1 MIWLKEKHLDVELKS
16 CFHSGLIWNLCLQ
29 LPQHI
34 TKALM
39 AISLFCEK
47 WIILLL
53 LLLQQRTCNYHN
65 IHLVKFMWWKVLCCM
80 LRSRPKMKMKKR
92 KIMCTDILAA
102 VLSVGKHFSIF
113 ILLVYE
119 LGVGQ
124 CETSPVCFLRVIWKW
139 ILGHSMSFF
148 FMKWTISLG
157 EYGKSIN
164 LLNMWT
170 KSHQVFLS
178 VSKGRRRGNDDA
190 FFFLCERE

>member
-1 MIWLKEKHLDVELKS
+1 MLSSNLVFTLAWSGISVCSSLSILQRHWWQSVFSVRNELFFYYYYCNREHAIIIISIWSKV
-16 CFHSGLIWNLCLQ
+16 
-29 LPQHI
+29 
-34 TKALM
+34 
-39 AISLFCEK
+39 
-47 WIILLL
+47 
-53 LLLQQRTCNYHN
+53 
-65 IHLVKFMWWKVLCCM
+65 MWWKVLCCM

-119 LGVGQ
+119 LGVGR